1 MDLARSFFEYDDGS
15 KPAVQCQSGALVE
28 RWSLPPTPC
37 DAFAQVAQD
46 DFLPF
51 CCDDVDFPIR
61 QPHSDLRLQPDQIH
75 IRHPTGSLY
84 GDSQAGAQTHKGKHG
99 ALFFEYHCGPCFSTG
114 SETTCPQSLVPE
126 ASFTDNSCNS
136 SFSNFDYLEHLG
148 SAFSMPRSP
157 CPPVEPQMTI
167 MEHYARLKTHSSD
180 HIHIGVVHSD
190 TSNVSSASSQ
200 CKDTSMK
207 EIFQHPWVA
216 THLQDLSSCF
226 SAGKAEE
233 HLTHLL
239 DLKRKGSGS
248 LSISHDSHAPSSST
262 PTDSASPSDLQ
273 DLQFVSQDG
282 AVQPQSTPV
291 ASTFS
296 TVLPFCPSEHTAPMA
311 FRDSPPFYTDPPLSE
326 QKAPAGPAFSCDPA
340 TSPQPVR
347 KASARRQ
354 LKYSE
359 LASTESDPKLKT
371 PHGKGKYDEEQ
382 ALGLHRLRPRTACE
396 KELQMHEDQEFSDAE
411 LRSGN
416 RRCKHH
422 NPWTLEE
429 TLTLI
434 RGVEDCGG
442 GKWADIKK
450 RKYKSIENRS
460 AVDLKDKWRNLMRVA
475 VLPAAALRT
484 KCAKRRELPLEVLVK
499 TPSFDPS
506 VIFEERVARLRHGR
520 VRLPFLP
527 LLKLMCQILESP
539 SNHFL
544 TRLRIQDVS
553 HGQMFSRH
561 DVLLSELSET
571 VVWPS
576 ARIRTLTLY
585 CAVQLGDVDGRLLP
599 LPASPDLAGIVPGH
613 FTYGGQVG
621 RGPAGVTADDGAE
634 EEEEK
639 YH

>member
-1 MDLARSFFEYDDGS
+1 M
-15 KPAVQCQSGALVE
+15 QCQSGALVE

-167 MEHYARLKTHSSD
+167 MEHYARLKSQRRVKTVAQTHEQNMCALASYTPATPHSHATSCFSQAQLPCPAPDNHAPAAHSSD

-499 TPSFDPS
+499 VCTLNAMHSKAKASSNAAHSDS
-506 VIFEERVARLRHGR
+506 AGRSKSRARRSQAAQTG
-520 VRLPFLP
+520 
-527 LLKLMCQILESP
+527 
-539 SNHFL
+539 
-544 TRLRIQDVS
+544 
-553 HGQMFSRH
+553 G
-561 DVLLSELSET
+561 
-571 VVWPS
+571 
-576 ARIRTLTLY
+576 A
-585 CAVQLGDVDGRLLP
+585 ALGG
-599 LPASPDLAGIVPGH
+599 
-613 FTYGGQVG
+613 
-621 RGPAGVTADDGAE
+621 
-634 EEEEK
+634 
-639 YH
+639 